1 MHGGVGESG
10 EEEYYKGRVWSAGG
24 WTSVTSTHGMAATT
38 GVATNTERSLSL
50 PYYLPHKA
58 IHHNTDCHGQCA
70 QEHQYGHSARA
81 VQEKEG
87 NGFGI
92 VGIPTPVTT
101 WYSQITHIHARYK
114 CQFVCLDVI
123 TPTLCKEIANEY
135 NSQERT
141 TKE

>member
-24 WTSVTSTHGMAATT
+24 WTSVMSTHGMATTT

-58 IHHNTDCHGQCA
+58 IHDNTDRHGKCA

-81 VQEKEG
+81 VQEKRG
-87 NGFGI
+87 NGFGSAGILHNSSDSI
-92 VGIPTPVTT
+92 VRTVNSHIYMPGINV
-101 WYSQITHIHARYK
+101 SLL
-114 CQFVCLDVI
+114 V
-123 TPTLCKEIANEY
+123 
-135 NSQERT
+135 
-141 TKE
+141 